1 MGTIKKC
8 SKILSFWILMMCWL
22 VPISDNAYAK
32 DPVLIIR
39 LEGNA
44 LQQTVEGI
52 RAEIKDNF
60 LITEMI
66 IDKNAATDDISQKMK
81 ELKPKL
87 VVLMDN
93 IAVSLYKKYQKGLPD
108 SSAVVPSVSLMA
120 SFMDLS
126 IRDMKNATGIFYEVP
141 LVTSVVNLRSVMPSV
156 PLRKIGV
163 VNREFMEQSVK
174 INRGYCRKEN
184 IELVSHLI
192 SENET
197 IKTELER
204 ALKLLKDNKIDALW
218 VPNDN
223 KIVNASL
230 LKSVWIPFAEQF
242 EKPIIVGVEVLVQPS
257 FKFGTYAV
265 IPDHVELGK
274 QASEIIYDIMD
285 NHWQAE
291 GRDIEQ
297 PRSVYKIINMEQAQR
312 LFRVDNEKLNNVDK
326 ILQ

>member
-1 MGTIKKC
+1 MICRLFSGC
-8 SKILSFWILMMCWL
+8 DD
-22 VPISDNAYAK
+22 VYAK
-32 DPVLIIR
+32 EPLLIIR

-44 LQQTVEGI
+44 LQQAVEGI
-52 RAEIKDNF
+52 RAEIKESF
-60 LITEMI
+60 LINEML
-66 IDKNAATDDISQKMK
+66 IDKNTTDNDIALKMK

-93 IAVSLYKKYQKGLPD
+93 IAVSLYKKYQKEIPE

-141 LVTSVVNLRSVMPSV
+141 LVTSIVNLRSVMPSV
-156 PLRKIGV
+156 PLRNIGV
-163 VNREFMEQSVK
+163 VNREFMDQSVK
-174 INRGYCRKEN
+174 INRGYCRREN
-184 IELVSHLI
+184 IELISQQI
-192 SENET
+192 SENENIT
-197 IKTELER
+197 AELEK
-204 ALKLLKDNKIDALW
+204 ALKLLKESKIDALW

-223 KIVNASL
+223 KIVNANL

-274 QASEIIYDIMD
+274 QASEIIFDIRD
-285 NHWQAE
+285 NHWKAE
-291 GRDIEQ
+291 SRDIEQ
-297 PRSVYKIINMEQAQR
+297 PRSVYKIINMEQAER
-312 LFRVDNEKLNNVDK
+312 LFRIDKEKLNNVDK
-326 ILQ
+326 ILK